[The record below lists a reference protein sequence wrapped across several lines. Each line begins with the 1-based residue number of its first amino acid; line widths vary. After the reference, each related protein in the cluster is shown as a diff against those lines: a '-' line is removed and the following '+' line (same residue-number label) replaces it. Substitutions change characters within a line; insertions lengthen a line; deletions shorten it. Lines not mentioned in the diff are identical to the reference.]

1 MTSVSPAEELELLQL
16 IADVQTT
23 NYLAAA
29 GITVLVFEHISTFP
43 EEVIRFTGNSPE
55 LTLRRSNSY
64 GRAVSVSGA
73 CSTYGYA
80 ATSTDFPPQLRKY
93 PQIRYFT
100 LIVVAVDASSMFT
113 EMKSSSSEMV
123 NCTVV
128 TISVDFVLV
137 LRVWILYG
145 KSRRL
150 LYILFPLMAVEI
162 IILITIGTLSVI
174 PLKALPRYFT
184 FYAVPSLVIAVL
196 MFSMTLYKCSEP
208 LYAFSGQRMPL
219 ITLFLKDGVILFL
232 LILVFSIVE
241 LTIWNNARPTL
252 AQVPIIP
259 GTSLSAVVG
268 ARVLL
273 NIKNLATEVNDIT
286 IPTIELSD
294 ISFRQRP
301 GAAKARIPWYLQTGE
316 LSNSEV
322 LSGELH

>member
-1 MTSVSPAEELELLQL
+1 MASVSPAEELELLQL
-16 IADVQTT
+16 IADAQTT

-43 EEVIRFTGNSPE
+43 EEVKFVWKSRLS
-55 LTLRRSNSY
+55 LW
-64 GRAVSVSGA
+64 SVL
-73 CSTYGYA
+73 YVW
-80 ATSTDFPPQLRKY
+80 
-93 PQIRYFT
+93 IRYFT
-100 LIVVAVDASSMFT
+100 LIAVAVDASFMFT
-113 EMKSSSSEMV
+113 EMKSSSSEMF

-145 KSRRL
+145 RSRRL
-150 LYILFPLMAVEI
+150 LYILVPLMAVEI
-162 IILITIGTLSVI
+162 ITLIITGTLSMI

-184 FYAVPSLVIAVL
+184 FYAVPSLAMAVL
-196 MFSMTLYKCSEP
+196 MFSMTLYKCSEH
-208 LYAFSGQRMPL
+208 LYAVRGQRMPL

-252 AQVPIIP
+252 AQVPTIP

-273 NIKNLATEVNDIT
+273 NIKNLATEVDDTT

-294 ISFRQRP
+294 ISHRQRP
-301 GAAKARIPWYLQTGE
+301 FAAKARIPWYLQTGE

-322 LSGELH
+322 LSGEIH